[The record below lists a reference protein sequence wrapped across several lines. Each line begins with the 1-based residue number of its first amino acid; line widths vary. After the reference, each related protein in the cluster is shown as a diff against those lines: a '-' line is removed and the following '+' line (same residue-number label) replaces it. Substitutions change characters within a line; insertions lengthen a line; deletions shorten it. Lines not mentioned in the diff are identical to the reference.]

1 MVTSAVVS
9 FGDEGGGGLGGGSGS
24 GMCGGDG
31 CNGGNGI
38 SGGGAEGGEQL
49 PHTALKAVLATAAC
63 GYEVSCS
70 YQTRMPLPLCT
81 T

>member
-24 GMCGGDG
+24 GMCGGA
-31 CNGGNGI
+31 GGVGG